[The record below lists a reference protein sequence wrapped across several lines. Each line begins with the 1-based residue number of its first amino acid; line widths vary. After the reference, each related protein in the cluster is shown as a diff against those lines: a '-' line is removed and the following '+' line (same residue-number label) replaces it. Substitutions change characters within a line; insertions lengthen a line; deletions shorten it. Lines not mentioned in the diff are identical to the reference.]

1 MIFGIYNKVRQSPL
15 APSLLTKNNSA
26 YKSRKHLGNF
36 VLVQLLAGVEPEE
49 GLQEVSLHVRA
60 STQGLGGT
68 CQSLQS
74 WIEPKSSSWVGLA
87 WLGLKRNQNFR
98 AELDSCSKKSE
109 IYELSWVRALEE

>member
-60 STQGLGGT
+60 STQGLGGGAHVRVY
-68 CQSLQS
+68 
-74 WIEPKSSSWVGLA
+74 KAGSSQKAQAGFA
-87 WLGLKRNQNFR
+87 WLG
-98 AELDSCSKKSE
+98 SGSKE
-109 IYELSWVRALEE
+109 IRISELSLTQARNKVRFTS

>member
-60 STQGLGGT
+60 STQGLGGDMSEST
-68 CQSLQS
+68 KLDRA
-74 WIEPKSSSWVGLA
+74 KKLKLG
-87 WLGLKRNQNFR
+87 WLGLAR
-98 AELDSCSKKSE
+98 AQKKSE
-109 IYELSWVRALEE
+109 YPS